1 MDDENTQTKKT
12 ITTMSLV
19 LMIIT
24 TVYGFGNVSVSYRQM
39 TYAGIIWFILA
50 GICFFFPAGLMMAEY
65 GSAFH
70 DAKGGIYSWLAGSI
84 GEKWAFI
91 GTFVWLANWVLWL
104 VSSASRLWISISALV
119 FGKDTTQSWDLFGL
133 HGTQLIGVLAILFMI
148 LSTYL
153 SSRGMTGI
161 KFMSSIGGWFMIGMN
176 LVFIISSLIVII
188 MNHGQLAQPINGWQS
203 FIVSPNKDFQTP
215 ITIISFVVYAV
226 FAYGGMET
234 VGGVIDSMKH
244 PEKDFPKGLIIG
256 SLFTIISY
264 VLMIFMT
271 GFSVNYQ
278 KDIVETGANTGNITY
293 VVYGTLGKAFGHAL
307 NLDPH
312 TSLMIGKVFTRAIAL
327 SGLMGMMG
335 AFFVLLYSPVK
346 SFIMGSD
353 PRLWPKAATKLNK
366 HGIPANAMWAQT
378 IFVCLLIAVVS
389 FGGSAA
395 TSFYQILTD
404 MGNVAA
410 TAPYIFLIGAFPFFL
425 KKDYPR
431 KFRVFTNYKWTIAL
445 VVFVELIVCTGIL
458 FTVLQPVLEHR
469 YATAFWTAFGPIFF
483 GLVAY
488 IFYRVSKKRHG
499 LKDLD

>member
-1 MDDENTQTKKT
+1 MNNNKQQKN
-12 ITTMSLV
+12 ITVASLV

-24 TVYGFGNVSVSYRQM
+24 TVYGFGNVSVSYEQM

-50 GICFFFPAGLMMAEY
+50 GVCFFFPAGLMMAEY

-70 DAKGGIYSWLAGSI
+70 DAQGGIYSWLAGSI

-91 GTFVWLANWVLWL
+91 GTFVWLSNWVLWL
-104 VSSASRLWISISALV
+104 VASASRLWISISALI
-119 FGKDTTQSWDLFGL
+119 FGKDTTQSWHLFGL

-148 LSTYL
+148 VSTYL

-161 KFMSSIGGWFMIGMN
+161 KIMSSIGGIFMIVMN
-176 LVFIISSLIVII
+176 AIFIIASLIII
-188 MNHGQLAQPINGWQS
+188 CMNHGQFAQPITGWQS
-203 FIVSPNKDFQTP
+203 FIISPNKSFQTP

-234 VGGVIDSMKH
+234 VGGVINNMKK
-244 PEKDFPKGLIIG
+244 PEKEFPKGLIIG
-256 SLFTIISY
+256 SIFTIVSY

-271 GFSVNYQ
+271 GFSVNYNQ
-278 KDIVETGANTGNITY
+278 DILHGNANTGNITY
-293 VVYGTLGKAFGHAL
+293 IVYGTLGRMFGQAFNL
-307 NLDPH
+307 NPH
-312 TSLMIGKVFTRAIAL
+312 ISCIIGKIFTRAIAL
-327 SGLMGMMG
+327 SGLIGMMG

-346 SFIMGSD
+346 SFIMGSN
-353 PRLWPKAATKLNK
+353 PKLWPKKATKLNK
-366 HGIPANAMWAQT
+366 NGIPANAMWAQS

-425 KKDYPR
+425 KKNYPR
-431 KFRVFTNYKWTIAL
+431 DFRVFTNFKWTVTL
-445 VVFVELIVCTGIL
+445 VVFVEIIVCTGII
-458 FTVLQPVLEHR
+458 FTVIEPVLKGN
-469 YATAFWTAFGPIFF
+469 YMTAFWTGFGPIFF
-483 GLVAY
+483 ALIAW
-488 IFYRVSKKRHG
+488 IFYEVSRRRNH
-499 LKDLD
+499 LK

>member
-1 MDDENTQTKKT
+1 
-12 ITTMSLV
+12 
-19 LMIIT
+19 MIIT
-24 TVYGFGNVSVSYRQM
+24 TVYGFGNVSVSYEQM

-50 GICFFFPAGLMMAEY
+50 GVCFFFSAGLMMAEY

-70 DAKGGIYSWLAGSI
+70 DAQGGIYSWLAGSV
-84 GEKWAFI
+84 GQKQAFI

-104 VSSASRLWISISALV
+104 VASASRLWISISALI
-119 FGKDTTQSWDLFGL
+119 FGKDTTQEWNILGL

-148 LSTYL
+148 VSTYL
-153 SSRGMTGI
+153 SSRGITGI
-161 KFMSSIGGWFMIGMN
+161 KIMSSIGGWFMIVMN
-176 LVFIISSLIVII
+176 AVFILASLTVLI
-188 MNHGQLAQPINGWQS
+188 MNHGQLAQPITGWQS
-203 FIVSPNKDFQTP
+203 FIISPNKSFQTP

-256 SLFTIISY
+256 PLFTIISY

-278 KDIVETGANTGNITY
+278 KDILAANANTGNITY
-293 VVYGTLGKAFGHAL
+293 TVYGTLGKAFGTAL
-307 NLDPH
+307 HLDPN
-312 TSLMIGKVFTRAIAL
+312 TSLLIGKFFTRAIAL
-327 SGLMGMMG
+327 SGLMGTTG
-335 AFFVLLYSPVK
+335 AFFVLLYSPIK

-353 PRLWPKAATKLNK
+353 PRLWPK
-366 HGIPANAMWAQT
+366 
-378 IFVCLLIAVVS
+378 
-389 FGGSAA
+389 AA

-410 TAPYIFLIGAFPFFL
+410 TAPYIFLISAFPFFL

-431 KFRVFTNYKWTIAL
+431 KFRVFTNYKWTVAL
-445 VVFVELIVCTGIL
+445 VVFVELIVCTGII

-469 YATAFWTAFGPIFF
+469 YATAFWTGFGPIFF

-488 IFYRVSKKRHG
+488 IFYRVSKKKHG

>member
-1 MDDENTQTKKT
+1 MEENKQQKN
-12 ITTMSLV
+12 ITVVSLV

-24 TVYGFGNVSVSYRQM
+24 TVYGFGNVSVSYEQM

-70 DAKGGIYSWLAGSI
+70 DAQGGIYSWLAGSI

-104 VSSASRLWISISALV
+104 VASASRLWISISALI
-119 FGKDTTQSWDLFGL
+119 FGRDTTQNWHIFGL
-133 HGTQLIGVLAILFMI
+133 GGTQLIGVLAIIFM
-148 LSTYL
+148 LVSTYL

-161 KFMSSIGGWFMIGMN
+161 KIMSSIGGVFMIVMN
-176 LVFIISSLIVII
+176 AVFILSSLLIII
-188 MNHGQLAQPINGWQS
+188 MNRGRLAEPITGWQS
-203 FIVSPNKDFQTP
+203 FIISPNKSFQTP

-234 VGGVIDSMKH
+234 VGGVINNMKK
-244 PEKDFPKGLIIG
+244 PEHDFPKGLIIG

-278 KDIVETGANTGNITY
+278 RDILHGTANTGNITY
-293 VVYGTLGKAFGHAL
+293 IVYSTLGRAL
-307 NLDPH
+307 GTALHLDAH
-312 TSLMIGKVFTRAIAL
+312 TCLLIGEVFTRAIAL
-327 SGLMGMMG
+327 SGLMGMTG
-335 AFFVLLYSPVK
+335 AFFVLLYSPIK

-366 HGIPANAMWAQT
+366 HGVPANAMWAQS

-395 TSFYQILTD
+395 ASFYQILTD

-431 KFRVFTNYKWTIAL
+431 KFRVFTNYKWTVAL
-445 VVFVELIVCTGIL
+445 VIFVELIVCTGIV
-458 FTVLQPVLEHR
+458 FTVVEPVLEHH
-469 YATAFWTAFGPIFF
+469 YATAFWTAFGPVFF
-483 GLVAY
+483 ALVAY
-488 IFYRVSKKRHG
+488 VFYVVSKRRKG
-499 LKDLD
+499 LTDLD

>member
-1 MDDENTQTKKT
+1 
-12 ITTMSLV
+12 MSLV

-161 KFMSSIGGWFMIGMN
+161 QLMSSIGGWFMIGMN
-176 LVFIISSLIVII
+176 LVFIISSLVVII

-226 FAYGGMET
+226 FAYGGM
-234 VGGVIDSMKH
+234 
-244 PEKDFPKGLIIG
+244 
-256 SLFTIISY
+256 
-264 VLMIFMT
+264 
-271 GFSVNYQ
+271 
-278 KDIVETGANTGNITY
+278 
-293 VVYGTLGKAFGHAL
+293 
-307 NLDPH
+307 
-312 TSLMIGKVFTRAIAL
+312 
-327 SGLMGMMG
+327 
-335 AFFVLLYSPVK
+335 
-346 SFIMGSD
+346 
-353 PRLWPKAATKLNK
+353 
-366 HGIPANAMWAQT
+366 
-378 IFVCLLIAVVS
+378 
-389 FGGSAA
+389 
-395 TSFYQILTD
+395 
-404 MGNVAA
+404 
-410 TAPYIFLIGAFPFFL
+410 
-425 KKDYPR
+425 
-431 KFRVFTNYKWTIAL
+431 
-445 VVFVELIVCTGIL
+445 
-458 FTVLQPVLEHR
+458 
-469 YATAFWTAFGPIFF
+469 
-483 GLVAY
+483 
-488 IFYRVSKKRHG
+488 
-499 LKDLD
+499 

>member
-1 MDDENTQTKKT
+1 MDDNKTQKKT
-12 ITTMSLV
+12 LTTLSLV

-104 VSSASRLWISISALV
+104 VSSASRLWISISALI
-119 FGKDTTQSWDLFGL
+119 FGKDTTQSWNLFDL

-148 LSTYL
+148 VSTYL

-161 KFMSSIGGWFMIGMN
+161 KIMSSIGGWFMIGMN
-176 LVFIISSLIVII
+176 LIFILSSLLVII
-188 MNHGQLAQPINGWQS
+188 MNHGQLAQPITGWQS
-203 FIVSPNKDFQTP
+203 FIISPNKDFQTP

-278 KDIVETGANTGNITY
+278 KDIVRTGANTGNITY
-293 VVYGTLGKAFGHAL
+293 VVYGTLGKAFGTAL
-307 NLDPH
+307 HLDPQ
-312 TSLMIGKVFTRAIAL
+312 TSLMIGKIFTRAIAL

-353 PRLWPKAATKLNK
+353 PRLWPKAATN
-366 HGIPANAMWAQT
+366 
-378 IFVCLLIAVVS
+378 
-389 FGGSAA
+389 
-395 TSFYQILTD
+395 
-404 MGNVAA
+404 
-410 TAPYIFLIGAFPFFL
+410 
-425 KKDYPR
+425 
-431 KFRVFTNYKWTIAL
+431 
-445 VVFVELIVCTGIL
+445 
-458 FTVLQPVLEHR
+458 
-469 YATAFWTAFGPIFF
+469 
-483 GLVAY
+483 
-488 IFYRVSKKRHG
+488 
-499 LKDLD
+499 